1 MNNLVLST
9 QHDTNATLISNIFI
23 DKYMPSANGEFVK
36 IYIYLLRA
44 VANSFLNVSISSM
57 ADNFNQTEADVI
69 RALKYWHKNG
79 VLQLSFDDKQQPC
92 GITLCNLLADGNIC
106 ATTYEDTA
114 LTTKQYEQE
123 ESANSPEEL
132 SNSELNTT
140 ELNNNQLN
148 NNDLPNND
156 NEEISTPST
165 LPDNVIEIKTYT
177 PAQILTLSN
186 KDVDFKMLIHGIS
199 NYLGAALSPSDISC
213 IAFFYDTLKFPSD
226 LIEYLIE
233 YCARNGHKSMRY
245 IEKVA
250 LAWANDG
257 IKTVQQAKYETS
269 SKNSTIY
276 TIMNAFGL
284 ASRLPGQEEREYIEK
299 WTTKYGFTTD
309 VIVEACN
316 RTLRATQKPSFQYAN
331 KILSEWRAKN
341 IFTQE
346 DIKAA
351 DERHKL
357 ARSNPNPKKNNVI
370 KNTSNRFNNFTQ
382 RDIDINSLERLLLNN
397 NSKNIMK

>member
-123 ESANSPEEL
+123 ESANSPEE
-132 SNSELNTT
+132 
-140 ELNNNQLN
+140 
-148 NNDLPNND
+148 
-156 NEEISTPST
+156 ISTPST

-257 IKTVQQAKYETS
+257 IKTVQQAKNETS

-299 WTTKYGFTTD
+299 WTTKYGFTTE